1 VIIGVGWRA
10 NLQALRHGYGMTLM
24 AKFIGLRS
32 ITFEICARNV
42 ATLPVNHE
50 LAGPRRDLS
59 TFFD

>member
-1 VIIGVGWRA
+1 
-10 NLQALRHGYGMTLM
+10 M